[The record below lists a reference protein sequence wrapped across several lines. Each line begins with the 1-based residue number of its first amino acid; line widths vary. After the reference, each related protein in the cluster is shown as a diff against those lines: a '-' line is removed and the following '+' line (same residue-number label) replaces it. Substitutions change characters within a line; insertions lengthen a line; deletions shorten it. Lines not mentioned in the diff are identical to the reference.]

1 MSDFTN
7 IAVIIERYKNAVSDL
22 GMSKVAKIK
31 EDKQSF
37 QKHKRDAGEALSQT
51 IEFALK
57 NHLYSIGEKTLAQ
70 LKNCDIKQ
78 LIKCYIDPN
87 GTTYPPYKKTLKGIN
102 PDNVDFLFI
111 LNNKAELTNLA
122 KHQGDEPDFEIQ
134 LKYLEEI
141 RKFIKTY
148 LFEKPELAGLES
160 MERVDLSGWDLFYTS
175 CDRFFKSERN
185 YILIT
190 GKASQVNDELMQ
202 KLAYPEWDLIL
213 DMDYDSRDNGFYSKV
228 YSYKEKT
235 PHIFKPSD
243 TIDQSKFSRY
253 AKVPYYFFIKS
264 YAGSG
269 EALITDYLD
278 WIRKYGV
285 RIETFIKN
293 FASAF
298 FNQKTVI
305 VLMNINSIELR
316 YIKYL
321 CEKLSQY
328 FSEQISFVFANN
340 NADFLEDVAKEYKG
354 ILINISMAEI
364 AAGFTNYSSNY
375 GIQED
380 GNKSYLLPYLENSG
394 FDDVTGVLSEEFFE
408 QLQEDF
414 EVLYKGV
421 ENNQRS
427 LGLKDIDDRRQ
438 YLCGET
444 MISWYGLKNHY
455 DVERKNFFKKYVRP
469 VEKLLVSA
477 GRGKIFLFHEA
488 GFGGTTIARRIAWE
502 LHEDHPTL
510 ILKKY
515 RDEKIK
521 ESIVRLHQI
530 TKKTILVV
538 LEIPQTITFDDVD
551 TLFNS
556 IPQARPVVF
565 LIVKRG
571 SPSSAISTL
580 TVPDWGND
588 IADLILP
595 YVSYLDEYTDSSIRS
610 TKKKQ
615 LNELVDL
622 VDPFYKTPFYV
633 GLVTFEEKFIA
644 LKEYIKKF
652 VDEVIEKPEQKKILI
667 YLAIADYYLGV
678 ALPAVIFKSVL
689 RMNDKA
695 NIFNLERYFGR
706 NSPIINSLLRGYVE
720 GNQKYWKMRHYFFSK
735 SFLRQILSGNS
746 VNPELWKTGLTD
758 QCVNFIFDTNDG
770 SEMNMF
776 SQDFLQKLF
785 IGSRKDRAGEA
796 FTEIINDLPT
806 RTDKERVFVA
816 LIENYPDNPHF
827 FSHLAR
833 FYAYHEKN
841 WEKAF
846 EYATEAIRLSEMLN
860 MQDSLLHHIKGMCY
874 RARVYDIIEAHIR
887 ASKAKL
893 EINEIEY
900 RFVLDELIPSA
911 AKEFQIS
918 RELAKKQNRIDEHGF
933 IAHVQ
938 MLIRAIDY
946 GIALSGKSASDFF
959 KENKEPFMGW
969 IDLAESLLEEVKRT
983 NMNDDESGKIEK
995 CQSELMPFYASYD
1008 TLIQNLRNQLATSQ
1022 NPSRTRRH
1030 IVRAYIRRP
1039 KDYRKDIHTIN
1050 NILTL
1055 MEENIENEP
1064 NNERN
1069 YYLWFQAA
1077 RYSQITLNEAISKM
1091 ARWKVVGNAKDSV
1104 YYLYI
1109 LKVLRALDGYS
1120 DAAIEANALINECKI
1135 NSRYNITTFEWLGRG
1150 VDLNRVVSRT
1160 DMTDGNKE
1168 EKLERV
1174 KGYFTEYLHNGSGKL
1189 KISDN
1194 LEVFFSPTQ
1203 AKLTSNELNREVDFF
1218 LGFSYDGL
1226 RADSFSVRLI

>member
-1 MSDFTN
+1 
-7 IAVIIERYKNAVSDL
+7 
-22 GMSKVAKIK
+22 
-31 EDKQSF
+31 
-37 QKHKRDAGEALSQT
+37 
-51 IEFALK
+51 
-57 NHLYSIGEKTLAQ
+57 
-70 LKNCDIKQ
+70 
-78 LIKCYIDPN
+78 
-87 GTTYPPYKKTLKGIN
+87 
-102 PDNVDFLFI
+102 
-111 LNNKAELTNLA
+111 
-122 KHQGDEPDFEIQ
+122 
-134 LKYLEEI
+134 
-141 RKFIKTY
+141 
-148 LFEKPELAGLES
+148 
-160 MERVDLSGWDLFYTS
+160 
-175 CDRFFKSERN
+175 
-185 YILIT
+185 
-190 GKASQVNDELMQ
+190 
-202 KLAYPEWDLIL
+202 
-213 DMDYDSRDNGFYSKV
+213 
-228 YSYKEKT
+228 
-235 PHIFKPSD
+235 
-243 TIDQSKFSRY
+243 
-253 AKVPYYFFIKS
+253 
-264 YAGSG
+264 
-269 EALITDYLD
+269 
-278 WIRKYGV
+278 
-285 RIETFIKN
+285 
-293 FASAF
+293 
-298 FNQKTVI
+298 
-305 VLMNINSIELR
+305 
-316 YIKYL
+316 
-321 CEKLSQY
+321 
-328 FSEQISFVFANN
+328 
-340 NADFLEDVAKEYKG
+340 
-354 ILINISMAEI
+354 
-364 AAGFTNYSSNY
+364 
-375 GIQED
+375 
-380 GNKSYLLPYLENSG
+380 
-394 FDDVTGVLSEEFFE
+394 
-408 QLQEDF
+408 
-414 EVLYKGV
+414 
-421 ENNQRS
+421 
-427 LGLKDIDDRRQ
+427 
-438 YLCGET
+438 
-444 MISWYGLKNHY
+444 
-455 DVERKNFFKKYVRP
+455 
-469 VEKLLVSA
+469 
-477 GRGKIFLFHEA
+477 
-488 GFGGTTIARRIAWE
+488 
-502 LHEDHPTL
+502 
-510 ILKKY
+510 
-515 RDEKIK
+515 
-521 ESIVRLHQI
+521 
-530 TKKTILVV
+530 
-538 LEIPQTITFDDVD
+538 
-551 TLFNS
+551 
-556 IPQARPVVF
+556 
-565 LIVKRG
+565 
-571 SPSSAISTL
+571 
-580 TVPDWGND
+580 
-588 IADLILP
+588 
-595 YVSYLDEYTDSSIRS
+595 
-610 TKKKQ
+610 
-615 LNELVDL
+615 
-622 VDPFYKTPFYV
+622 
-633 GLVTFEEKFIA
+633 
-644 LKEYIKKF
+644 
-652 VDEVIEKPEQKKILI
+652 
-667 YLAIADYYLGV
+667 
-678 ALPAVIFKSVL
+678 
-689 RMNDKA
+689 
-695 NIFNLERYFGR
+695 
-706 NSPIINSLLRGYVE
+706 
-720 GNQKYWKMRHYFFSK
+720 
-735 SFLRQILSGNS
+735 
-746 VNPELWKTGLTD
+746 
-758 QCVNFIFDTNDG
+758 
-770 SEMNMF
+770 MF